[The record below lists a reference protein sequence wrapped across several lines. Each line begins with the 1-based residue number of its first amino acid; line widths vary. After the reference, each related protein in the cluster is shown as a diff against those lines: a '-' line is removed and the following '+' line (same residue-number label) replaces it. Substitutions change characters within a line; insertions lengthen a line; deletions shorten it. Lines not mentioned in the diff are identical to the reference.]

1 MGVKIKGRNEMLP
14 VKTKTD
20 IPKDKIFYC
29 LKMIKDLEVTLPIK
43 IGDRVFFDESSAIEI
58 VSTKSV
64 S

>member
-1 MGVKIKGRNEMLP
+1 MLP